1 MVNDKNI
8 YCHFGGRNCIIK
20 FNKIDVGLA
29 IRQDKFYL
37 LNYDHMSEI
46 NTSSSMNMCDVS
58 VKRKQDQ
65 NQSSLKL

>member
-8 YCHFGGRNCIIK
+8 YCHFGSRNCIIK

-37 LNYDHMSEI
+37 LNYDHM
-46 NTSSSMNMCDVS
+46 
-58 VKRKQDQ
+58 R
-65 NQSSLKL
+65 